1 MGKLL
6 DEFLPVLIHIMSVI
20 TKMLII
26 LDEYGLAWPALLTIV
41 AVILVFWFI
50 SLKG

>member
-6 DEFLPVLIHIMSVI
+6 DEFLPTLIHIMSVV
-20 TKMLII
+20 TKMFII
-26 LDEYGLAWPALLTIV
+26 LDGYGLAWPALLTIV
-41 AVILVFWFI
+41 VVVLVFWLV